1 MDMSAI
7 FGLQILMSVVFCGLL
22 AKWFIAPWLRE
33 KTQREGLF
41 WLTLPHATRHV
52 GMVFLVP
59 AVVSPSLPDGFA
71 ASAAYG
77 DLAAGVLAMLVL
89 IALRSRWAG
98 TTALVWLFNVV
109 GTVDLLNALRHTQA
123 VSHLGAAWFIPTFLV
138 PVLLV
143 THFMIFGRLLRKATK
158 CVTVRQPPAHER
170 EVPLGT
176 AAP

>member
-1 MDMSAI
+1 MDMLAI
-7 FGLQILMSVVFCGLL
+7 FGLQIFMSVVLCSLL
-22 AKWFIAPWLRE
+22 AKWFIAPWLKE

-59 AVVSPSLPDGFA
+59 GVVSQTLPNSFA
-71 ASAAYG
+71 VPAAYG
-77 DLAAGVLAMLVL
+77 DLAAGVLALLVL

-109 GTVDLLNALRHTQA
+109 GTVDLLNALRHAQA
-123 VSHLGAAWFIPTFLV
+123 VPHLGAAWYIPTFWV

-143 THFMIFGRLLRKATK
+143 THFMIFCRLLTKAT
-158 CVTVRQPPAHER
+158 RQEFHQ
-170 EVPLGT
+170 
-176 AAP
+176 